1 MLLLS
6 RRPESLLQAPLSF
19 TAIRVCGRVPVR
31 VSARLPSKVLIRVT
45 LAGSYQVHINFLRY
59 SGSLRAPCVAR
70 LHTQR
75 LLEYT
80 SRLTLNTIHPK
91 PDKGSVYQGTAPPT
105 TQSSKS
111 IRGVVVIQSM
121 YLALL
126 LGVWV

>member
-59 SGSLRAPCVAR
+59 SG
-70 LHTQR
+70 
-75 LLEYT
+75 YT